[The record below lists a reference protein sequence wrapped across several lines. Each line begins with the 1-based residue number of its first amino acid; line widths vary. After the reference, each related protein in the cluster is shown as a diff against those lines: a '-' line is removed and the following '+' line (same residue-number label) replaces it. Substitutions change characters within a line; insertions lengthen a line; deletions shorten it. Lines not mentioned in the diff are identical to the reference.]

1 MKAWL
6 RSVNES
12 IKPRFMPGGTQAKW
26 FPIYD
31 AIENFIFS
39 STHKNNKPHSCKGFD
54 RHSKD
59 LSLIHI

>member
-6 RSVNES
+6 RSINES
-12 IKPRFMPGGTQAKW
+12 IKPKFMHGGAQAKW

-39 STHKNNKPHSCKGFD
+39 STNKTTNP
-54 RHSKD
+54 
-59 LSLIHI
+59 IHVRD

>member
-6 RSVNES
+6 RSINDRV
-12 IKPRFMPGGTQAKW
+12 KPSFMPGGAQAKW

-39 STHKNNKPHSCKGFD
+39 STNKTTNQYMSEI
-54 RHSKD
+54 R
-59 LSLIHI
+59 LIFRESW

>member
-12 IKPRFMPGGTQAKW
+12 IKPKFMPGGAQAKW

-39 STHKNNKPHSCKGFD
+39 TKHKTTNP
-54 RHSKD
+54 
-59 LSLIHI
+59 IHVRD